1 MTSSVVTKESLKR
14 VISDITEIMKFPL
27 HDSGIYYEHDETNM
41 LNGYVL
47 IVPQGDSPYKNGY
60 YFFTVEFPTNYPY
73 SPPKMKFLTNNGYT
87 RFHPNLY
94 RNGKVCLSLLN
105 TWRGDKWTSCNTLS
119 SVLLHLATLFTENPL
134 IHEPGISENHPD
146 LNNYNQVIEYH
157 NLETAVYRVITNNLQ
172 LEDISERFSNI
183 LEKTYDKNKE
193 VILEKVREKM
203 DIYENINVP
212 FYKMEEE
219 VDYKNLYLKL
229 KEYNASL

>member
-1 MTSSVVTKESLKR
+1 
-14 VISDITEIMKFPL
+14 
-27 HDSGIYYEHDETNM
+27 
-41 LNGYVL
+41 
-47 IVPQGDSPYKNGY
+47 
-60 YFFTVEFPTNYPY
+60 
-73 SPPKMKFLTNNGYT
+73 
-87 RFHPNLY
+87 
-94 RNGKVCLSLLN
+94 
-105 TWRGDKWTSCNTLS
+105 
-119 SVLLHLATLFTENPL
+119 
-134 IHEPGISENHPD
+134 
-146 LNNYNQVIEYH
+146 
-157 NLETAVYRVITNNLQ
+157 